1 MDKPIASIFFYTL
14 KYNSLGRSILNIGL
28 CRGNVSCISSGLASA
43 IVRDL
48 TLENRNLTAYNL
60 LLSID

>member
-1 MDKPIASIFFYTL
+1 LPVFSFYTL
-14 KYNSLGRSILNIGL
+14 ECNSLRSSILNIVL
-28 CRGNVSCISSGLASA
+28 CRSDVSCSSSGLASA

-48 TLENRNLTAYNL
+48 TLRNRNLTGYNL